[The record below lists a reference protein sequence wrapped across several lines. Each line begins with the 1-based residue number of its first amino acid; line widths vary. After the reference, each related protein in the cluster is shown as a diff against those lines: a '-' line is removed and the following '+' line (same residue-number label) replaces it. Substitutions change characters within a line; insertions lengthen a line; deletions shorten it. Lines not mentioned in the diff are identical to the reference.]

1 MTARPRH
8 RRTAPPRLLSSL
20 RTALTVGG
28 FGIVL
33 PLLGPGT
40 AEAASGTTWDR
51 VAGCESGGDWSIN
64 TGNGNYGGLQFTQQT
79 WAAFGGTAYAPRA
92 DLASRAEQITV
103 AEDVLARQGPGAWP
117 VCSVRAHL
125 TRGGQGAPDGRRAPA
140 KRASGPRH
148 AAPKS
153 RWRGGTSQRPDTGGH
168 TTAPGTSY
176 TVREGDTLSGLA
188 RQATV
193 PGGWQRLYDA
203 NRNVIGG
210 DPDVIYPGQR
220 LTLPA
225 GH

>member
-1 MTARPRH
+1 MSVRPRH

-40 AEAASGTTWDR
+40 SDAASDTTWDR
-51 VAGCESGGDWSIN
+51 VAGCESGGNWSIN

-92 DLASRAEQITV
+92 DLASKAEQIIV
-103 AEDVLARQGPGAWP
+103 AEAVLARQGPGAWP

-125 TRGGQGAPDGRRAPA
+125 TRGGHPAPV
-140 KRASGPRH
+140 KRSSGPRH

-153 RWRGGTSQRPDTGGH
+153 RSHGGTGHRPDTGGPAA
-168 TTAPGTSY
+168 APTTSY
-176 TVREGDTLSGLA
+176 TVHDGDTLSSVA
-188 RQATV
+188 VQATV

-203 NRNVIGG
+203 NRNVIGP

-220 LTLPA
+220 LTLPS